1 MDSRSRGLVS
11 RRVAGPHGIP
21 HPPHRDTISWT
32 HIVPGLWR
40 FVSQCLDIAFDA
52 YGLSSAGRGRVRE
65 CVLSFSRR
73 GRTQRSAPT
82 KGKIFFSAQ
91 AGKIAASAGVKTL
104 KLTHF
109 RENPENLMRAIEED
123 VRRDF
128 DGEVIPG
135 RDLLEVEV

>member
-1 MDSRSRGLVS
+1 M
-11 RRVAGPHGIP
+11 
-21 HPPHRDTISWT
+21 
-32 HIVPGLWR
+32 
-40 FVSQCLDIAFDA
+40 
-52 YGLSSAGRGRVRE
+52 
-65 CVLSFSRR
+65 
-73 GRTQRSAPT
+73 
-82 KGKIFFSAQ
+82 
-91 AGKIAASAGVKTL
+91 KTL